1 MNYITLRILTWST
14 ILIFIGVIIYGF
26 IKWRKLPTWLKGGLI
41 GITSY
46 WFLFF
51 LAYVVLILLLKAD
64 PNIMYIMALPSIP
77 FYYLFQLFN
86 LSEMYYLV
94 GGTFI
99 GSPVILGVVG
109 ILIGLSVNKFK
120 KRSSS

>member
-1 MNYITLRILTWST
+1 MDYHYLRILILSI
-14 ILIFIGVIIYGF
+14 ILIFVGIIIYGF

-41 GITSY
+41 GIASY

-51 LAYVVLILLLKAD
+51 LLYALVLLFKWD
-64 PNIMYIMALPSIP
+64 PNFMYVMSFPFIP
-77 FYYLFQLFN
+77 FYYLFQSLN
-86 LSEMYYLV
+86 LSEGYLLV

-99 GSPVILGVVG
+99 GSPLIFGLVG